1 MPWPIKTRHWI
12 IGLGLLAL
20 IVLAAV
26 GLILTREQGTP
37 LTSGRSRRPE
47 LVDESPLRTARA
59 IAALADGPEEKRLAR
74 QAIRLADHAVDLA
87 FADAMREAAARQQQA
102 TPETKE
108 LYARVRRAEAQ
119 VKSDQELV
127 DDLKKELAATKGP
140 QTDLQQQLDLV
151 QAQLGLDQDE
161 MEDAK
166 GNLFR
171 SGADPMSRIQRQFA
185 RYQASQQQESTV
197 QAQASPSAAPRAPA
211 GNFGA
216 QFDAWYALR
225 PKLLQLRQAQ
235 EQAQQFRVKLKE
247 QQASL
252 ENQPE
257 SPAEAEAPSQGDS
270 QAVLTVLRRL
280 ADRQKSL
287 ADFDKRMQDQ
297 QQLADVYG
305 AWIGLVQAQQR
316 SALHAM
322 IKLALWIL
330 LILLLVYLAGRII
343 DRLFSDLTPERKR
356 LHTLRVV
363 VKFAV
368 QALGVLLIVFVILG
382 TPNQLSTI
390 LGLAGAGLTVAL
402 KDFIIAF
409 FGWFVLMGRNG
420 IRVGDWVE
428 INGVVGEVVEIGLLR
443 TVLFETGNWTDTGH
457 PTGRKVAFMN
467 GFAIEGHFFNFSTSG
482 QWLWDELQILVP
494 SGQNPYPILDSIHNM
509 VTKETEANARAA
521 EQEWQRVSSR
531 YKIKSVSAAPA
542 INLRPTTSGVE
553 VHVRYITRANERYA
567 MRAHLYQAIVDL
579 LHSRSGEGEEK
590 APARPRQRDS

>member
-1 MPWPIKTRHWI
+1 MPWIMKTRHWI
-12 IGLGLLAL
+12 TGLALLAL

-26 GLILTREQGTP
+26 GLFLTRERGAVTGESHQA
-37 LTSGRSRRPE
+37 E

-59 IAALADGPEEKRLAR
+59 VAALASGPEEHRQAL

-102 TPETKE
+102 APETKE
-108 LYARVRRAEAQ
+108 LYARVHRAEAQ

-127 DDLKKELAATKGP
+127 DDLKKELAESKGSP
-140 QTDLQQQLDLV
+140 TDLQQQLDLV
-151 QAQLGLDQDE
+151 QAQLELDQDE
-161 MEDAK
+161 LEDAK
-166 GNLFR
+166 ADLFR

-185 RYQASQQQESTV
+185 RYQASQHENSSN
-197 QAQASPSAAPRAPA
+197 QAQAASIAPPAPPA
-211 GNFGA
+211 DNLVA
-216 QFDAWYALR
+216 QFNAWQGLR
-225 PKLLQLRQAQ
+225 PKVRQLEQARDQALQLRAKLR
-235 EQAQQFRVKLKE
+235 EQHD
-247 QQASL
+247 SL
-252 ENQPE
+252 ESQPE
-257 SPAEAEAPSQGDS
+257 NSSQTEPPSPGDS
-270 QAVLTVLRRL
+270 QAVVQALRRL

-287 ADFDKRMQDQ
+287 ADFDKRIQDQ
-297 QQLADVYG
+297 QQLADGYG
-305 AWIGLVQAQQR
+305 SWIGMVQAQQR
-316 SALHAM
+316 SALHGM
-322 IKLALWIL
+322 INSLLWIL
-330 LILLLVYLAGRII
+330 LILLLVYLASRMI
-343 DRLFSDLTPERKR
+343 DRFFTDLTPERKR

-368 QALGVLLIVFVILG
+368 QALGVLLIVFVVVG

-402 KDFIIAF
+402 KDFIVAF

-494 SGQNPYPILDSIHNM
+494 SGQIRTPS
-509 VTKETEANARAA
+509 
-521 EQEWQRVSSR
+521 
-531 YKIKSVSAAPA
+531 
-542 INLRPTTSGVE
+542 
-553 VHVRYITRANERYA
+553 
-567 MRAHLYQAIVDL
+567 
-579 LHSRSGEGEEK
+579 
-590 APARPRQRDS
+590 